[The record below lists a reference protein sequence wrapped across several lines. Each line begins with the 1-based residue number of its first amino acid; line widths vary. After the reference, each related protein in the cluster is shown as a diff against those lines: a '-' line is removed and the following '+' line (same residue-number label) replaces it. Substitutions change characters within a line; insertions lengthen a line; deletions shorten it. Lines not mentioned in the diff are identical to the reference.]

1 MEDSKMSKTVYQ
13 EVHSQTQM
21 KTDVQLNTLA
31 KEVES
36 ADGRSGIW
44 I

>member
-1 MEDSKMSKTVYQ
+1 MEDLKMSKTVYQ
-13 EVHSQTQM
+13 EVHSQIQM
-21 KTDVQLNTLA
+21 KTDVQLNTLP

>member
-1 MEDSKMSKTVYQ
+1 MGDSKMSETVYQ

-21 KTDVQLNTLA
+21 KTDVQLNTLPKA
-31 KEVES
+31 VDS
-36 ADGRSGIW
+36 SDGRAGIW